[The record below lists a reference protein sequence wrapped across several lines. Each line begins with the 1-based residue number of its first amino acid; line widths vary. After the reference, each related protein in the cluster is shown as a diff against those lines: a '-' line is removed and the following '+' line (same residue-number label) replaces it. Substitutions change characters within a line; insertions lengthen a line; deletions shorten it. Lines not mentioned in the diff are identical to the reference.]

1 MPSAVTQDTVMLRT
15 IGLAAF
21 ASMAAMRVCDPMLV
35 TLSQEFAVTTG
46 DASAVV
52 AAFAVAY
59 GVLQLFY
66 GPLGDRI
73 GKLRVIAAAASG
85 CAVFSAITALAP
97 SLTLLVLARAA
108 MGAAAAGIIP
118 LSMAWIG
125 DQVPY
130 AQRQEALARLMGA
143 TVSGMMFGQWFGGFA
158 AQNWG
163 WRSAFAALALLF
175 ALAAAGLLRQLR
187 GGQGAAV
194 QVPAPGSAAGTG
206 AATAT
211 AAAAPPASALSYVHK
226 TLALLRVPRVRWV
239 LTVTAIEGA
248 CAFGTLAFVPSRL
261 IDGFG
266 LSASAAGAVMVL
278 YGVGGLCYSLF
289 ARRWLAALG
298 ERGLALTGGTLLAA
312 GLLALAWSPWMAGA
326 VAGCFASGLG
336 FYMLHN
342 TLQTQATQMAPEAR
356 GTAVTLFACLL
367 FLGQSCGVL
376 AMAASVDRGL
386 LAPMFTLAALGVG
399 VLGVLVS
406 RKLRAWS

>member
-211 AAAAPPASALSYVHK
+211 EAAAPPASALSYVHK
-226 TLALLRVPRVRWV
+226 TLALLCVPRVRWV

-406 RKLRAWS
+406 RKLHAWP

>member
-1 MPSAVTQDTVMLRT
+1 MSSTVSQDTVMLRT

>member
-1 MPSAVTQDTVMLRT
+1 MPSAVTQDPVMLRT

-187 GGQGAAV
+187 GGQGAA
-194 QVPAPGSAAGTG
+194 VPAPGSAAGTG

-406 RKLRAWS
+406 RKLHAWS

>member
-118 LSMAWIG
+118 LSMAWVG

-376 AMAASVDRGL
+376 VMAASVDRGL

-406 RKLRAWS
+406 RKLHAWP

>member
-1 MPSAVTQDTVMLRT
+1 MTSSSTVLRLL
-15 IGLAAF
+15 GLAAF
-21 ASMAAMRVCDPMLV
+21 CSMASMRLCDPMLV
-35 TLSQEFAVTTG
+35 TLSQEFQVTTG
-46 DASAVV
+46 DASAVIS
-52 AAFAVAY
+52 AFAVAY
-59 GVLQLFY
+59 GVLQLVY
-66 GPLGDRI
+66 GPLGDRL
-73 GKLRVIAAAASG
+73 GKVRVIIAATAA
-85 CAVFSAITALAP
+85 CALFSALTALAP
-97 SLTLLVLARAA
+97 TFTVLVLARAA

-406 RKLRAWS
+406 RKLHAWS

>member
-1 MPSAVTQDTVMLRT
+1 MSSTVSQDTVMLRT

-187 GGQGAAV
+187 GGQGAAA
-194 QVPAPGSAAGTG
+194 QVPAPG
-206 AATAT
+206 

-406 RKLRAWS
+406 RKLHAWS

>member
-194 QVPAPGSAAGTG
+194 PAPGSAAGTG

-211 AAAAPPASALSYVHK
+211 EAAAPPASALSYVHK
-226 TLALLRVPRVRWV
+226 TLALLCVPRVRWV

-399 VLGVLVS
+399 GLGVLVS
-406 RKLRAWS
+406 RKLHAWP

>member
-266 LSASAAGAVMVL
+266 LTASAAGAVMVL

-406 RKLRAWS
+406 RKLHAWP

>member
-194 QVPAPGSAAGTG
+194 PAPGSAAGTG

-226 TLALLRVPRVRWV
+226 TLALLRVPP
-239 LTVTAIEGA
+239 G
-248 CAFGTLAFVPSRL
+248 
-261 IDGFG
+261 
-266 LSASAAGAVMVL
+266 
-278 YGVGGLCYSLF
+278 
-289 ARRWLAALG
+289 ALG
-298 ERGLALTGGTLLAA
+298 AHGHG
-312 GLLALAWSPWMAGA
+312 
-326 VAGCFASGLG
+326 
-336 FYMLHN
+336 H
-342 TLQTQATQMAPEAR
+342 
-356 GTAVTLFACLL
+356 
-367 FLGQSCGVL
+367 
-376 AMAASVDRGL
+376 
-386 LAPMFTLAALGVG
+386 
-399 VLGVLVS
+399 
-406 RKLRAWS
+406 